1 MRISDWSSDVCSSDL
16 RETEKRAASASSS
29 STSPGASSPAR
40 ISFSIAARTE
50 LECVSFAKKIDQS
63 IRKLL
68 TLNRA
73 KSFHGQVNAV
83 PLHAPKFRP
92 APPPPPPLR
101 FRPFTIRTYKFPNRT
116 PSPPPL
122 PTRSPPT
129 HP

>member
-68 TLNRA
+68 PLNRA

-83 PLHAPKFRP
+83 PLHAPTCRP
-92 APPPPPPLR
+92 EH
-101 FRPFTIRTYKFPNRT
+101 
-116 PSPPPL
+116 
-122 PTRSPPT
+122 RSEEPRLNSS
-129 HP
+129 H